1 MLTRIELD
9 GFKSFENFGMDVGP
23 LTVILGPNASGKSN
37 LFDAIRLLSRLAD
50 TDLRTAVT
58 DLRGEPHELF
68 RRHPD
73 GALGETMSFAV
84 EVLLAPQVRDQWGA
98 TVQLKHTRVRY
109 EVRIERRRDARGI
122 ERLVT
127 KWEEAAPILASADR
141 WRPGGKRPS
150 PEFKR
155 VFMRYSRRM
164 PWLATVDSEGA
175 TRFKIRQDG
184 RAGRER
190 PADAAEATVLS
201 SITSAEFPH
210 LYALR
215 EELRS
220 WRFLQLDP
228 TALRQPSPAIGPE
241 ELAADGRNLARV
253 LARIEAETRDERRS
267 SGALADITADLTDLI
282 PGVVDLRV
290 VEDQRSQEYRVDLSM
305 RDRQPFSSRVVSDGT
320 LRVLALLTLMHD
332 PRQRGL
338 VCFEEPENGVH
349 PFRLKSLIARLR
361 DLLTDPT
368 STKVDRDDPLAQLL
382 VNSHSPVLLAALRDY
397 EMNFSDIRSSVDPRT
412 KSVSRKTSIV
422 PIRRPKNQPKTQWE
436 KLSLWGPT
444 GQEYMTPVEVDRYLA
459 TVDREG

>member
-9 GFKSFENFGMDVGP
+9 GFKSFEKFGMDVGP

-37 LFDAIRLLSRLAD
+37 LFDAIRLLSRLAE

-84 EVLLAPQVRDQWGA
+84 EVLLAPEVRDQWGA
-98 TVQLKHTRVRY
+98 TVRLNHTRVRY
-109 EVRIERRRDARGI
+109 EVRIERRRDARNI

-127 KWEEAAPILASADR
+127 TWEEAAPILASADR

-155 VFMRYSRRM
+155 TFMRYIRRT
-164 PWLATVDSEGA
+164 PWLSTVESQGG
-175 TRFKIRQDG
+175 TRFEIRQDR
-184 RAGRER
+184 RAGRQR

-241 ELAADGRNLARV
+241 ELAADG
-253 LARIEAETRDERRS
+253 ETWPGCWHESRPRRGPSTGHQVYSLTSLPISLPS
-267 SGALADITADLTDLI
+267 S
-282 PGVVDLRV
+282 
-290 VEDQRSQEYRVDLSM
+290 
-305 RDRQPFSSRVVSDGT
+305 
-320 LRVLALLTLMHD
+320 
-332 PRQRGL
+332 L
-338 VCFEEPENGVH
+338 VWWTCG
-349 PFRLKSLIARLR
+349 
-361 DLLTDPT
+361 
-368 STKVDRDDPLAQLL
+368 
-382 VNSHSPVLLAALRDY
+382 
-397 EMNFSDIRSSVDPRT
+397 
-412 KSVSRKTSIV
+412 
-422 PIRRPKNQPKTQWE
+422 W
-436 KLSLWGPT
+436 
-444 GQEYMTPVEVDRYLA
+444 
-459 TVDREG
+459 

>member
-50 TDLRTAVT
+50 TDLRTAVS

-68 RRHPD
+68 RRHSD
-73 GALGETMSFAV
+73 GALGETMFFAV
-84 EVLLAPQVRDQWGA
+84 EVLLAPEVRDQWGA
-98 TVQLKHTRVRY
+98 TVRLKHTRVRY
-109 EVRIERRRDARGI
+109 EVRIERRRDTRGI

-141 WRPGGKRPS
+141 WRPSGKKPA
-150 PEFKR
+150 PQFKR
-155 VFMRYSRRM
+155 TFMRYSRRT
-164 PWLATVDSEGA
+164 PWLSTVDSQGVTSFE
-175 TRFKIRQDG
+175 IRQDL
-184 RAGRER
+184 RAGRQR

-220 WRFLQLDP
+220 WRFLQLNP

-241 ELAADGRNLARV
+241 ELAADGKNLARV

-282 PGVVDLRV
+282 PDVVDLRV

-332 PRQRGL
+332 PRHRGL

-361 DLLTDPT
+361 DLVTDPA
-368 STKVDRDDPLAQLL
+368 SDEVDRDDPLAQLL
-382 VNSHSPVLLAALRDY
+382 VNSHSPVLLAALKDY
-397 EMNFSDIRSSVDPRT
+397 EMNFSDVRSSVDPST
-412 KSVSRKTSIV
+412 ESVSRKTSIV
-422 PIRRPKNQPKTQWE
+422 PIKKPMTAMGKGI
-436 KLSLWGPT
+436 SLLGPNRS
-444 GQEYMTPVEVDRYLA
+444 GIYVTPAEVDRYLA
-459 TVDREG
+459 TADREG

>member
-1 MLTRIELD
+1 MLTRIEID
-9 GFKSFENFGMDVGP
+9 GFKSFEKFGMDVGP

-58 DLRGEPHELF
+58 NLRGEPHELF

-84 EVLLAPQVRDQWGA
+84 EVLLAPEVRDQWGA
-98 TVQLKHTRVRY
+98 TVKLKHTRVRY
-109 EVRIERRRDARGI
+109 EVHIERRRDTRGI
-122 ERLVT
+122 ERLIT
-127 KWEEAAPILASADR
+127 TREEAAPILASADR
-141 WRPGGKRPS
+141 WRPSGRRPS

-155 VFMRYSRRM
+155 TFMRYSRRT
-164 PWLATVDSEGA
+164 PWLSTVDSQGS
-175 TRFKIRQDG
+175 TRFEIRQDL
-184 RAGRER
+184 RAGRQR

-241 ELAADGRNLARV
+241 ELAADGKNLARV
-253 LARIEAETRDERRS
+253 LARIEAETRTERRS

-332 PRQRGL
+332 PRHRGL

-361 DLLTDPT
+361 DLVTDPA
-368 STKVDRDDPLAQLL
+368 SA
-382 VNSHSPVLLAALRDY
+382 
-397 EMNFSDIRSSVDPRT
+397 
-412 KSVSRKTSIV
+412 
-422 PIRRPKNQPKTQWE
+422 
-436 KLSLWGPT
+436 
-444 GQEYMTPVEVDRYLA
+444 EVD
-459 TVDREG
+459 

>member
-68 RRHPD
+68 RRHSD
-73 GALGETMSFAV
+73 GSPGEAMAFAV
-84 EVLLAPQVRDQWGA
+84 EVLLAPEVRDQWGA

-127 KWEEAAPILASADR
+127 TWEEAAPILASADR
-141 WRPGGKRPS
+141 WRPSGKKPA
-150 PEFKR
+150 PQFKR
-155 VFMRYSRRM
+155 AFMRYSRRT
-164 PWLATVDSEGA
+164 PWLSTVDSQGVTSFE
-175 TRFKIRQDG
+175 IRQDL
-184 RAGRER
+184 RAGRQR

-228 TALRQPSPAIGPE
+228 AALREPSPAIGPE
-241 ELAADGRNLARV
+241 ELDSDGRNLARV
-253 LARIEAETRDERRS
+253 LARIKAETRTEKRS
-267 SGALADITADLTDLI
+267 SGALADISADLTDII
-282 PGVVDLRV
+282 PSVVDLDV
-290 VEDQRSQEYRVDLSM
+290 VEDKRSQEYRVDLSM

-361 DLLTDPT
+361 DLATDPA
-368 STKVDRDDPLAQLL
+368 SAEVDRDDPLAQLL
-382 VNSHSPVLLAALRDY
+382 VNSHSPVLLAALKDY
-397 EMNFSDIRSSVDPRT
+397 EMHFSDVRSSVDPSTR
-412 KSVSRKTSIV
+412 SVSRKTSIL
-422 PIRRPKNQPKTQWE
+422 PIKKPMNQWE
-436 KLSLWGPT
+436 KGLLLDTT
-444 GQEYMTPVEVDRYLA
+444 G
-459 TVDREG
+459 

>member
-1 MLTRIELD
+1 MLTRIEID
-9 GFKSFENFGMDVGP
+9 GFKSFEKFGMDVGP

-84 EVLLAPQVRDQWGA
+84 EVLLAPEVRDQWGA
-98 TVQLKHTRVRY
+98 TVKLKHTRVRY
-109 EVRIERRRDARGI
+109 EVHIERRRDTRGI
-122 ERLVT
+122 ERLIT
-127 KWEEAAPILASADR
+127 TREEAAPILASADR
-141 WRPGGKRPS
+141 WRPSGRRPS

-155 VFMRYSRRM
+155 TFMRYSRRT
-164 PWLATVDSEGA
+164 PWLSTVDSQGS
-175 TRFKIRQDG
+175 TRFEIRQDL
-184 RAGRER
+184 RAGRQR

-361 DLLTDPT
+361 DLLTDPA
-368 STKVDRDDPLAQLL
+368 SAEVDRDDPLAQLL
-382 VNSHSPVLLAALRDY
+382 VNSHSPVLLAALKDY
-397 EMNFSDIRSSVDPRT
+397 EMNFSDVRSSIDPRT
-412 KSVSRKTSIV
+412 KSVSRKTSIL
-422 PIRRPKNQPKTQWE
+422 PIKKPMSQWE
-436 KLSLWGPT
+436 KELLLDTT
-444 GQEYMTPVEVDRYLA
+444 GQIYVTAAEVGKYLA

>member
-1 MLTRIELD
+1 M
-9 GFKSFENFGMDVGP
+9 
-23 LTVILGPNASGKSN
+23 A
-37 LFDAIRLLSRLAD
+37 
-50 TDLRTAVT
+50 
-58 DLRGEPHELF
+58 
-68 RRHPD
+68 
-73 GALGETMSFAV
+73 FAV
-84 EVLLAPQVRDQWGA
+84 EVLLAPEVRDQWGA
-98 TVQLKHTRVRY
+98 TVKLKHTRVRY
-109 EVRIERRRDARGI
+109 EVHIERRRDTRGI
-122 ERLVT
+122 ERLIT
-127 KWEEAAPILASADR
+127 TREEAAPILASADR
-141 WRPGGKRPS
+141 WRPSGRRPS

-155 VFMRYSRRM
+155 TFMRYSRRT
-164 PWLATVDSEGA
+164 PWLSTVDSQGS
-175 TRFKIRQDG
+175 TRFEIRQDL
-184 RAGRER
+184 RAGRQR

-241 ELAADGRNLARV
+241 ELAADGKNLARV
-253 LARIEAETRDERRS
+253 LARIEAETRTERRS

-282 PGVVDLRV
+282 PGVVGLRV

-332 PRQRGL
+332 PRHRGL

-361 DLLTDPT
+361 DLVTDPA
-368 STKVDRDDPLAQLL
+368 SAEVDRDDPLAQLL
-382 VNSHSPVLLAALRDY
+382 VNSHSPVLLAALEDY
-397 EMNFSDIRSSVDPRT
+397 EMNFSDVKSSIDPST
-412 KSVSRKTSIV
+412 KSVSRKTSIL
-422 PIRRPKNQPKTQWE
+422 PIKKPKTQWE
-436 KLSLWGPT
+436 KLLLLDTT
-444 GQEYMTPVEVDRYLA
+444 GQQYVTDAEVDKYLA

>member
-73 GALGETMSFAV
+73 GSLGETMAFAV
-84 EVLLAPQVRDQWGA
+84 EVLLAPEVRDQWGA
-98 TVQLKHTRVRY
+98 TVKLKHTRVRY
-109 EVRIERRRDARGI
+109 EVHIERRRDSRGI
-122 ERLVT
+122 ERLVAT
-127 KWEEAAPILASADR
+127 WERAAPIFASKDR

-150 PEFKR
+150 PKFKGA
-155 VFMRYSRRM
+155 FMRYIRRT
-164 PWLATVDSEGA
+164 PWLSTVESQGS
-175 TRFKIRQDG
+175 TRFEIHQDSRSGRQ
-184 RAGRER
+184 R

-228 TALRQPSPAIGPE
+228 AALREPSPAIGPE
-241 ELAADGRNLARV
+241 ELDADGKNLARV
-253 LARIEAETRDERRS
+253 LARIEAETRTERRS

-282 PGVVDLRV
+282 PGVVGLRV

-349 PFRLKSLIARLR
+349 PFRLKSLISRLR
-361 DLLTDPT
+361 DLATDPA
-368 STKVDRDDPLAQLL
+368 SADVDRDDPLAQLL

-397 EMNFSDIRSSVDPRT
+397 EMNFSDVRSSVDPST

-422 PIRRPKNQPKTQWE
+422 PIRKPKTQTQWE
-436 KLSLWGPT
+436 KLSLLDPT
-444 GQEYMTPVEVDRYLA
+444 VQEYMTPAEVDRYLA

>member
-1 MLTRIELD
+1 MLTRIEID
-9 GFKSFENFGMDVGP
+9 GFKSFERFGMDVGP

-73 GALGETMSFAV
+73 GTLGKAMSFAV
-84 EVLLAPQVRDQWGA
+84 EVLLASEGRDQWGA
-98 TVQLKHTRVRY
+98 PVQLKHTRVRY
-109 EVRIERRRDARGI
+109 EVHIERRRDARGI
-122 ERLVT
+122 ERLVAT
-127 KWEEAAPILASADR
+127 WEKASPIFASEDR

-150 PEFKR
+150 QEFKR
-155 VFMRYSRRM
+155 AFMQYSRRT
-164 PWLATVDSEGA
+164 PWLSTVESEGS
-175 TRFKIRQDG
+175 TRFEIHQDSRSGRQ
-184 RAGRER
+184 R

-241 ELAADGRNLARV
+241 ELAADGKNLARV
-253 LARIEAETRDERRS
+253 LARIEAETRTESRP
-267 SGALADITADLTDLI
+267 SGVLADITADLTALI
-282 PGVVDLRV
+282 PGVVDLCV

-361 DLLTDPT
+361 DLVTDPA
-368 STKVDRDDPLAQLL
+368 SAEVDRDDPLAQLL
-382 VNSHSPVLLAALRDY
+382 VNSHSPVLLAALKDY
-397 EMNFSDIRSSVDPRT
+397 EMNFSDVRSSVDPHT
-412 KSVSRKTSIV
+412 KSVSRKTSIL
-422 PIRRPKNQPKTQWE
+422 PIKKPTSQWE
-436 KLSLWGPT
+436 KEFLLDTT
-444 GQEYMTPVEVDRYLA
+444 GQQYVTAAEVGKYLA